1 MSILAGKIEGKER
14 VALAALLAGGV
25 YYSCCKAVGASPT
38 TAKVAAIAICSG
50 IAAGLGSLVWGRGYR
65 EGFKQGLIDSLSDT
79 LRQQLGDDFQS
90 AEWLLAD
97 PFEEFARASDT
108 TPVWRIVVKG
118 VVEPLIWTKA
128 DVVVRRG
135 LLTRQVQYRN
145 LIAYDLVSLR
155 YPPDDL
161 ALHLPHLIPDLL
173 ASRSWRILST
183 RTPDRVI
190 IEDCSVESV
199 RQQLPAVPRRSV
211 VITREIRPTG
221 PVFVVGAHA
230 GVAVPCAQVRTYGAA
245 PLEQAIE
252 QAFRAL
258 S

>member
-1 MSILAGKIEGKER
+1 MSILTGKIGCKE
-14 VALAALLAGGV
+14 AAGLAALTLFLTGTV
-25 YYSCCKAVGASPT
+25 YYGFRKAGVSPEI
-38 TAKVAAIAICSG
+38 AKTAAIAVPSGVAGG
-50 IAAGLGSLVWGRGYR
+50 IASSLVLHSRLFGHPSV
-65 EGFKQGLIDSLSDT
+65 IDSLSAT

-90 AEWLLAD
+90 AEWILAD
-97 PFEEFARASDT
+97 PYQEFPRASDA

-128 DVVVRRG
+128 DIVVQRG
-135 LLTRQVQYRN
+135 LRGQQQYSN
-145 LIAYDLVSLR
+145 LIAYDLISLR

-183 RTPDRVI
+183 QTPNRVI
-190 IEDCSVESV
+190 IEDCSMESV